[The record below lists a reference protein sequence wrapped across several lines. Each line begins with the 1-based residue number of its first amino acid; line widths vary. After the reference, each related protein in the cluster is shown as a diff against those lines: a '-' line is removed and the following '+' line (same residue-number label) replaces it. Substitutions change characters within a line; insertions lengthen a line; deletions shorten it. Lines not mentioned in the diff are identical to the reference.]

1 MDVRRDLE
9 RTAMTTGPDAGSSRS
24 KLPIVAGVVA
34 AGLGVV
40 LLFKESIYSPRH
52 GLTMEFGEYHWMI
65 GLVLIAGGIAT
76 ALARSK
82 GGKSQ

>member
-1 MDVRRDLE
+1 
-9 RTAMTTGPDAGSSRS
+9 MTTGQDAGPSRS
-24 KLPIVAGVVA
+24 KLPIVAGVVV

-52 GLTMEFGEYHWMI
+52 RLTMEFGEYHWVI
-65 GLVLIAGGIAT
+65 GLVLIASGIAT

-82 GGKSQ
+82 GGKSR

>member
-1 MDVRRDLE
+1 
-9 RTAMTTGPDAGSSRS
+9 MTGGQDARPSRS
-24 KLPIVAGVVA
+24 KLPIVAGAVA

-40 LLFKESIYSPRH
+40 LLFKDSIYSPRH
-52 GLTMEFGEYHWMI
+52 RLEIEFGEYHWLL